1 MYERRSYKYRLYP
14 TVEQANKLQELC
26 LRENLRKGR
35 CFLRYRKSDGVF
47 VQGSRLFLP
56 GIPGLKIK
64 LHRKLPGPVTEVTVR
79 RESSGRW
86 YVIFFVLYSIQQ
98 SKCLS
103 AGNKLFNDE
112 FLDLKVGRLKKR
124 LEKAERVLARKAKTS
139 RNWSK
144 QLKRAAKLREKL
156 AFIYQDY
163 WHKKTAQLARSEQN
177 EQPAELNS
185 APRWVRKMWDY
196 KRKQHSKT
204 KGT

>member
-1 MYERRSYKYRLYP
+1 
-14 TVEQANKLQELC
+14 
-26 LRENLRKGR
+26 
-35 CFLRYRKSDGVF
+35 
-47 VQGSRLFLP
+47 
-56 GIPGLKIK
+56 
-64 LHRKLPGPVTEVTVR
+64 
-79 RESSGRW
+79 
-86 YVIFFVLYSIQQ
+86 
-98 SKCLS
+98 
-103 AGNKLFNDE
+103 
-112 FLDLKVGRLKKR
+112 KR